1 MTYKKSK
8 ELLFCIKI
16 FSSYL
21 MAVEAFHFC
30 KPACKTIGLHL
41 NMSCWELDYWSA
53 CICRSH
59 TVSFSCFST
68 QAHSKWR
75 LLNFLPNGSFSDLY
89 FHLLVKSE
97 LFFFFSVKHTDVN
110 ILKWAPKCSQIKQIK
125 LGQIKEKLDPKL
137 FFVNDLQQILFLW
150 LLLTLL

>member
-1 MTYKKSK
+1 MFKFLTYKKLK

-16 FSSYL
+16 FPFYL
-21 MAVEAFHFC
+21 MAAEAFHFC

-41 NMSCWELDYWSA
+41 NMSCWKLGSWSGY
-53 CICRSH
+53 ICRNY
-59 TVSFSCFST
+59 TVSFPYFST

-75 LLNFLPNGSFSDLY
+75 MLNLSNGSFSELY

-97 LFFFFSVKHTDVN
+97 FFFSVKHTDVIDN
-110 ILKWAPKCSQIKQIK
+110 ILKWAPKCSQIK
-125 LGQIKEKLDPKL
+125 EKLDPKL
-137 FFVNDLQQILFLW
+137 LFVNDLQQIIFLW